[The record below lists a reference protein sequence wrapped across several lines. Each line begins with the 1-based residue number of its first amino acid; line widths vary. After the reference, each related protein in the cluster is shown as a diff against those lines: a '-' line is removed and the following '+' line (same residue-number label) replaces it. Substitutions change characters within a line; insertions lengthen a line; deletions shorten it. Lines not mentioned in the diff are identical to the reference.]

1 MKNQLLL
8 WAAAAFLAVPT
19 FYPAAPADEQGART
33 KSFSVSKG
41 GMLDVEVD
49 GGDIRI
55 DVWEK
60 NEVLVQVEGI
70 DEEDLDR
77 LKMSQKGNTVIV
89 ELRRRGRWWS
99 SDHTRFNITVPSEFN
114 ADLRTSGG
122 DIELRGSLS
131 GTVKGATSGGDVTL
145 GNVKSGTVDLST
157 SGGDMRTGDIQ
168 GDVTLRTSGGDIQ
181 LGKVG
186 GEASVSTSGGD
197 IRVEA
202 VAKRLKAST
211 SGGDIDIGDVGG
223 EANVSTSGGDIKVK
237 KVSGKASLHTSG
249 GNIDLGGASGDVK
262 AKTSGGDLRLEDVSG
277 SIDAATSGGDV
288 TAELRPSGKGR
299 STLASSGGTITLY
312 VPETAKATI
321 EALIRLDGRW
331 KSRRDRYEVRSDF
344 KADKYEKDEDEGEV
358 RATYILNGGGEDI
371 ELRTVNSDIKI
382 LKLRK

>member
-1 MKNQLLL
+1 MKNQLML

-19 FYPAAPADEQGART
+19 FFPAAPADGQDART

-41 GMLDVEVD
+41 GTLDVEVD

-99 SDHTRFNITVPSEFN
+99 SDHTLFNITVPSEFN
-114 ADLRTSGG
+114 TDLRTAGG
-122 DIELRGSLS
+122 DIEFRGSLS
-131 GTVKGATSGGDVTL
+131 GTVKGKTSGGNVTL
-145 GNVKSGTVDLST
+145 GDVKSGRVDLST
-157 SGGDMRTGDIQ
+157 SGGNMRTGDIQ
-168 GDVTLRTSGGDIQ
+168 SDVTLHTSGGNIE
-181 LGKVG
+181 LGK
-186 GEASVSTSGGD
+186 
-197 IRVEA
+197 
-202 VAKRLKAST
+202 
-211 SGGDIDIGDVGG
+211 VGG
-223 EANVSTSGGDIKVK
+223 EANVSTSGGDIRVEGVAKKLKARTSGGNIDIGDVGGEADLSTSGGNVNVR
-237 KVSGKASLHTSG
+237 KVSGRASLHTSG
-249 GNIDLGGASGDVK
+249 GNIDLGGASGDVE
-262 AKTSGGDLRLEDVSG
+262 AKTSGGDLKLNDISG

-288 TAELRPSGKGR
+288 TAELKPSGKGR
-299 STLASSGGTITLY
+299 SSLASSGGTITLY
-312 VPETAKATI
+312 IPETAKATI
-321 EALIRLDGRW
+321 DALIRIDGRW
-331 KSRRDRYEVRSDF
+331 KSRSERYQIRSDF
-344 KADKYEKDEDEGEV
+344 KADKYEKDEDEEEI